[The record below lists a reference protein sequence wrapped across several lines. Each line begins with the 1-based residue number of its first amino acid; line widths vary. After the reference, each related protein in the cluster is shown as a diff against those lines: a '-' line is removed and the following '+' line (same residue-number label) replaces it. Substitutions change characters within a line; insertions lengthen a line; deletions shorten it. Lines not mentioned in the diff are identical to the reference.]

1 MSNSIDIAAL
11 GIGVALGYGLR
22 KELKS
27 TGNVCKAALLSAV
40 AGAATAAAIEDAKRK
55 VDDPQSQAPEA
66 TQGQQG
72 QQGSGQNSNGGH
84 V

>member
-55 VDDPQSQAPEA
+55 VDDPQSQP
-66 TQGQQG
+66 QVPQSQ
-72 QQGSGQNSNGGH
+72 SGQNGNGGT

>member
-66 TQGQQG
+66 P
-72 QQGSGQNSNGGH
+72 QGSGQNNNGGN

>member
-1 MSNSIDIAAL
+1 MANSIDLAAL

-40 AGAATAAAIEDAKRK
+40 AGAATAAAIEDAKK
-55 VDDPQSQAPEA
+55 EADDPQSQQPQQP
-66 TQGQQG
+66 QGQ
-72 QQGSGQNSNGGH
+72 SNGGQNGN
-84 V
+84 